1 MPKKSKV
8 EVDTSSSEE
17 DYDDEIIS
25 HLNSIEQSPKPL
37 DELKV
42 NDKLYITVFSPTKYG
57 FLLTDID
64 KNKYYSNYDVN
75 KFLNKFITDQASKS
89 LITMENNKYKLKK
102 KLVLICK
109 ETKTFKKDDKEY
121 QNNYFEYHLLKR

>member
-8 EVDTSSSEE
+8 EVDTASSEE

-75 KFLNKFITDQASKS
+75 RFLNKFITDQASQK

-109 ETKTFKKDDKEY
+109 ETKTFKKDNKEY
-121 QNNYFEYHLLKR
+121 QNNYFEYHLLKQ